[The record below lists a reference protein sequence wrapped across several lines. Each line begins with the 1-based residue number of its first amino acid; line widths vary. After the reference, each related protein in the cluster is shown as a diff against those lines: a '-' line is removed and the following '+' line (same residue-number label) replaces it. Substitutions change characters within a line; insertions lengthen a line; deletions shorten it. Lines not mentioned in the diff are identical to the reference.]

1 MAEAET
7 DASSVDT
14 NGQNKLKISQIFNT
28 DSGQNANIFPQ
39 EIQTLEKIM
48 SLKEQLND
56 ISWEKDGIALLQKTS
71 FNEYDKKIY
80 KLLLLKEVIPKK
92 YRGEFW
98 FISSGGKRELLQHPN
113 YYKYLLEQYPKNIS
127 QLDEIGSQEQIEK
140 DLKRTFPGEEF
151 FKVEKN
157 ITKLRNIL
165 TSYFNRNLSGYT
177 QGCNFI
183 VGRLLEFIDD
193 EEKVFWT
200 FSQLMEEILTVDY
213 FSQMLGVYVEVDI
226 LMCLLKELYTPAMIE
241 HLQNADRIIYL
252 QNILLQWFISLF
264 IIKFP
269 KHSQLLIW
277 DLLFTEKKIVLFKVS
292 ISLLVKYKNQ
302 IKKMESMESL
312 KYYLDETFNNFRDND
327 YLKYTLFIKKF
338 EFNDEF
344 LDINRQNF
352 IEQKR
357 KLWEKDKINKVN
369 AIKQKLIDR
378 EDFCNTNWPYCI
390 YDSSLK
396 YRYNDTLIYSQ
407 SKEINIIED
416 YFSEGNK
423 NLFKNKKYNF
433 EQSFGQK
440 LNFNNILIERF
451 PHCCQDYN
459 KNLSFD
465 VESIN
470 ESKDSNNY
478 SSSNS
483 KNSSDDNK
491 NEIDESYYEKKNKY
505 KYMRK
510 MSCIN
515 SLAYFKKIKNQHKI
529 LGGFLNNKD
538 ENSDDNYSE
547 IDKFLSKG
555 FCNYSKYSLHTFCSL
570 VQLPSNF
577 LSKANI

>member
-1 MAEAET
+1 MTEAET

-14 NGQNKLKISQIFNT
+14 NGQNKLKNIQIFNA
-28 DSGQNANIFPQ
+28 DVGQNGNIFPH

-48 SLKEQLND
+48 ILKEQLDD
-56 ISWEKDGIALLQKTS
+56 ITWEKEGIALLQKNS
-71 FNEYDKKIY
+71 FNDYDKKIY
-80 KLLLLKEVIPKK
+80 KLLLMKEAIPKK

-98 FISSGGKRELLQHPN
+98 YISSGGKRELLLHPN

-127 QLDEIGSQEQIEK
+127 QLDEIGTQEQIEK
-140 DLKRTFPGEEF
+140 DLNRTFPGEKF
-151 FKVEKN
+151 FKEEKN
-157 ITKLRNIL
+157 IIKLRNIL
-165 TSYFNRNLSGYT
+165 TCYFNRNLSGYT

-183 VGRLLEFIDD
+183 VGRLLEFIGD

-226 LMCLLKELYTPAMIE
+226 LMCLLKELYTPSMIE
-241 HLQNADRIIYL
+241 HLQKADKIIYL

-269 KHSQLLIW
+269 KKMQLIIW
-277 DLLFTEKKIVLFKVS
+277 DLFFIEKKIVLFKVS
-292 ISLLVKYKNQ
+292 ISLLVKYKNK
-302 IKKMESMESL
+302 IKKIESMETL
-312 KYYLDETFNNFRDND
+312 KYYLDETFNNFSDSD
-327 YLKYTLFIKKF
+327 YLKYILFIKHF

-344 LDINRQNF
+344 LNINRQIF
-352 IEQKR
+352 IEQKK
-357 KLWEKDKINKVN
+357 KLWEKDKINKIN
-369 AIKQKLIDR
+369 AIKQKLNDR

-416 YFSEGNK
+416 YFSPRNK
-423 NLFKNKKYNF
+423 NLLKNKKINF
-433 EQSFGQK
+433 DK
-440 LNFNNILIERF
+440 NLNDNLTFDNILIERL
-451 PHCCQDYN
+451 PHCCEDYN

-465 VESIN
+465 VESID
-470 ESKDSNNY
+470 ESKDSDN
-478 SSSNS
+478 SSSD
-483 KNSSDDNK
+483 KNSSEEQFK
-491 NEIDESYYEKKNKY
+491 NEIDENYYEKKNKY
-505 KYMRK
+505 KRMRK

-515 SLAYFKKIKNQHKI
+515 SLAFFKKFKENHKF
-529 LGGFLNNKD
+529 LGGEFNNKD
-538 ENSDDNYSE
+538 RNSKDYSE

-555 FCNYSKYSLHTFCSL
+555 FYNYSKYSLHNFCSL

-577 LSKANI
+577 LSNSNI